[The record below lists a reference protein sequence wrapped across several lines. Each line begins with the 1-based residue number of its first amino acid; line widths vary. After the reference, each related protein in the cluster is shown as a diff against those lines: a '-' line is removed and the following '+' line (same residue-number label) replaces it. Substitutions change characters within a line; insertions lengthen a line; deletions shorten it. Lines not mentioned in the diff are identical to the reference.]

1 MSKQKLFLISMTV
14 LLGAGC
20 MLGPNYKRPE
30 TDLPAAVKAKDL
42 NAFTQQDWWAVFG
55 DPVLNALEK
64 EALTYN
70 YDLQA
75 AIARVDEAR
84 ADVGIARADQM
95 PSLSGSGSGGREG
108 SKAGSGE
115 STSRA
120 GVSLSF
126 ELDLWGKYRRLS
138 EAARARLLAS
148 QAARDTV
155 RLTLTADV
163 ANNYFNMLMLDEQIR
178 IATRTLEARQ
188 ETVRV
193 YESRYKNGYSTEVD
207 LRRVQAN
214 RDGVQ
219 AQLQSLQLERSK
231 TETALSVL
239 LGQSPR
245 QMIEQHIPRGK
256 TLNEVTLIPDVPADL
271 PSDLLE
277 RRPDIRQAEGEL
289 MAANADIGAA
299 RASYFPSISLTAATG
314 FASAALGDLLSG
326 ASGVWNAA
334 AGLTAPIFE
343 GGKIRAQ
350 NKKAEAQYREQ
361 LADYQKTVQLAF
373 KEAFDAL
380 NANRMNRQIYDSY
393 KDQTTA
399 MQRSYDLTKKQED
412 AGLIGVT
419 DLLDVE
425 ENLLSSQMNLASS
438 RANELQAVVN
448 LCKAL
453 GGGWTEQKGFISDSA
468 N

>member
-108 SKAGSGE
+108 SNAGSGE

-163 ANNYFNMLMLDEQIR
+163 ANNYFNLLMLDEQIR

-214 RDGVQ
+214 RDSVQ
-219 AQLQSLQLERSK
+219 AQLQELQLQRAK
-231 TETALSVL
+231 AETALSVL

-277 RRPDIRQAEGEL
+277 RRPDVRQAEGEL

-299 RASYFPSISLTAATG
+299 RASYFPSISLTATAG
-314 FASAALGDLLSG
+314 FASAALGDLFSG

>member
-1 MSKQKLFLISMTV
+1 MNTKKLVSVGLITAFL
-14 LLGAGC
+14 AGC

-30 TDLPAAVKAKDL
+30 EDLPLGAAATDTSV
-42 NAFTQQDWWAVFG
+42 FTQANWWTVFG
-55 DPVLNALEK
+55 DPVLDALEK

-75 AIARVDEAR
+75 AVARVDEAR
-84 ADVGIARADQM
+84 ADVGVARADQM
-95 PSLSGSGSGGREG
+95 PSLSGSASSGREG
-108 SKAGSGE
+108 NNAGSGE
-115 STSRA
+115 SGSTA
-120 GVSLSF
+120 GVSMSF

-138 EAARARLLAS
+138 EAAKARLLAS

-178 IATRTLEARQ
+178 IANRTLEARQ

-193 YESRYKNGYSTEVD
+193 YESRYKNGYCAEVD
-207 LRRVQAN
+207 LRRMQAN
-214 RDGVQ
+214 RDNVQ

-231 TETALSVL
+231 AETALSVL
-239 LGQSPR
+239 LGQTPR
-245 QMIEQHIPRGK
+245 QMIEENIPRGK

-271 PSDLLE
+271 PSDLLQ
-277 RRPDIRQAEGEL
+277 RRPDVRQSEGQL
-289 MAANADIGAA
+289 IAANADIGAA
-299 RASYFPSISLTAATG
+299 RAAYFPSISLTAAAG
-314 FASAALGDLLSG
+314 FASSALGNLFGG
-326 ASGVWNAA
+326 ASGVWNTA
-334 AGLTAPIFE
+334 AGVAAPIFD
-343 GGKIRAQ
+343 GGKIKAQ
-350 NKKAEAQYREQ
+350 NEKAEAKYREQ
-361 LADYQKTVQLAF
+361 LADYQKTVQVAF

-393 KDQTTA
+393 KDQTAA
-399 MQRSYDLTKKQED
+399 MQRSYELTKKQED
-412 AGLIGVT
+412 AGLIDVT
-419 DLLDVE
+419 DVISVE
-425 ENLLSSQMNLASS
+425 ETLLSAEMNLASS

-453 GGGWTEQKGFISDSA
+453 GGGWTEQSGFG

>member
-1 MSKQKLFLISMTV
+1 MNTRKLVSLGILTA
-14 LLGAGC
+14 LLAGC
-20 MLGPNYKRPE
+20 TLGPNYKRPTE
-30 TDLPAAVKAKDL
+30 DLPTGANAKDL
-42 NAFTQQDWWAVFG
+42 SAFTQQDWWTVFN

-64 EALTYN
+64 QALTYN

-95 PSLSGSGSGGREG
+95 PSLSGSGSTGRQG
-108 SKAGSGE
+108 NNTGSGE
-115 STSRA
+115 SGSTA
-120 GVSLSF
+120 GVSVSF

-178 IATRTLEARQ
+178 IANRTLEARQ

-193 YESRYKNGYSTEVD
+193 YESRYKNGYCSEVD
-207 LRRVQAN
+207 LRRMQAT
-214 RDGVQ
+214 RDSVQ
-219 AQLQSLQLERSK
+219 AQLQSLELQRSK
-231 TETALSVL
+231 AETALSVL
-239 LGQSPR
+239 LGQTPR
-245 QMIEQHIPRGK
+245 QMIEQNIPRGK
-256 TLNEVTLIPDVPADL
+256 TLNEVMLIPDVPADL
-271 PSDLLE
+271 PSDLLQ
-277 RRPDIRQAEGEL
+277 RRPDVRQAEGQL
-289 MAANADIGAA
+289 IAANANIGAA
-299 RASYFPSISLTAATG
+299 RAAYFPSIPLTAAAG
-314 FASAALGDLLSG
+314 FASTALGDLFSG
-326 ASGVWNAA
+326 ASGVWSAT
-334 AGLTAPIFE
+334 AGLTTPIFE
-343 GGKIRAQ
+343 GGKIKAQ
-350 NKKAEAQYREQ
+350 NKKAEAAYREQ

-380 NANRMNRQIYDSY
+380 NANRMNREIYDSY
-393 KDQTTA
+393 KDQTAA

-419 DLLDVE
+419 DVISVE
-425 ENLLSSQMNLASS
+425 ETLLSSEMNLASS

-453 GGGWTEQKGFISDSA
+453 GGGWTEQSGFDK
-468 N
+468 